1 MMSWGCDKAPAQR
14 ATRRRVPATRR
25 NHPRPAPPR
34 LLVELATGRGR
45 HRPPKARP
53 PASRPRPRPIDRALP
68 SPSRPAPRLSR
79 PSTLWSRGVV
89 DGLCS
94 NALDGGGADQPS
106 RVGGVP
112 SPDSREVQRVV
123 PWPFED
129 GRFPSHLGAVV
140 MRTVLSGER
149 AALQVVHFPE
159 GDWGVADGV
168 GDPNEP
174 EVCAISHIRHVVDG
188 DASLEELASLAP
200 GMAAER
206 SAAGEPW

>member
-1 MMSWGCDKAPAQR
+1 M
-14 ATRRRVPATRR
+14 
-25 NHPRPAPPR
+25 PR
-34 LLVELATGRGR
+34 
-45 HRPPKARP
+45 
-53 PASRPRPRPIDRALP
+53 S
-68 SPSRPAPRLSR
+68 
-79 PSTLWSRGVV
+79 
-89 DGLCS
+89 
-94 NALDGGGADQPS
+94 
-106 RVGGVP
+106 
-112 SPDSREVQRVV
+112 DSGEVQRVV

-149 AALQVVHFPE
+149 PALVVVHFPD

-174 EVCAISHIRHVVDG
+174 EACVISHIRHVVDS

-206 SAAGEPW
+206 PAAAAPWAVSPFFWPEE